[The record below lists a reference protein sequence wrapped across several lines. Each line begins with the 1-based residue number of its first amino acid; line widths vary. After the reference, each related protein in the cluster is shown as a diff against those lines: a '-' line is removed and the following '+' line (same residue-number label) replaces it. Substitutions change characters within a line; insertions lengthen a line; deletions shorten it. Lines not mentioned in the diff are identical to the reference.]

1 MQPVVN
7 IVDDD
12 STSLWL
18 LQELLQGIGAELRAF
33 DSAARFLDDYRPAAC
48 ECLVTD
54 LRMPEFSG
62 LEVQRRLLERGATIP
77 IIFVS
82 AYSAIREAVTAV
94 KLGAVDFLQKPV
106 DGAELREK
114 VQAALATSRE
124 LNARRREQ
132 SAREARLA
140 MLSGRER
147 EVVEFVVAGKS
158 SREIGELLSIS
169 PRTVENH
176 RARAMEKLHVGSA
189 VELARLVE

>member
-33 DSAARFLDDYRPAAC
+33 SSATRFLSEYRPSPC

-62 LEVQRRLLERGATIP
+62 LEVQRKLLERGATIP
-77 IIFVS
+77 IIFVT
-82 AYSAIREAVTAV
+82 AYSEIREAVTAV
-94 KLGAVDFLQKPV
+94 KRGAVDFLSKPV

-114 VQAALATSRE
+114 VQAALAASRE
-124 LNARRREQ
+124 LHARRLER
-132 SAREARLA
+132 SARDARLA
-140 MLSGRER
+140 LLSERER
-147 EVVEFVVAGKS
+147 EIVELVATGKS
-158 SREIGELLSIS
+158 SREIAEILQIS
-169 PRTVENH
+169 SRTVENH
-176 RARAMEKLHVGSA
+176 RARAMEKLHVTSA
-189 VELARLVE
+189 VEMARLIG